1 MHMEGKCD
9 VILKEITSYIEM
21 TQNKNDVSLKKF
33 IGYHLNEKKIILRYF
48 KEHNSETAIITC
60 ASTDY
65 ISGEKLS
72 DSVTCFN
79 DGEYCWT
86 SEEIYHF
93 EKYDLKLNDDV
104 IRYILSK

>member
-1 MHMEGKCD
+1 
-9 VILKEITSYIEM
+9 M

-33 IGYHLNEKKIILRYF
+33 IGYHLNKKEIILIYF

-93 EKYDLKLNDDV
+93 EKYDLKLNDDF
-104 IRYILSK
+104 IRYVLSK

>member
-1 MHMEGKCD
+1 M
-9 VILKEITSYIEM
+9 KEITSYIEM

-33 IGYHLNEKKIILRYF
+33 IGYHLDEKETILRYF

-93 EKYDLKLNDDV
+93 EKYDLKLNDDF
-104 IRYILSK
+104 IRYVLSK

>member
-1 MHMEGKCD
+1 MEGKCD

-21 TQNKNDVSLKKF
+21 TQN
-33 IGYHLNEKKIILRYF
+33 EIILRYF

>member
-1 MHMEGKCD
+1 M
-9 VILKEITSYIEM
+9 KEITSYKET
-21 TQNKNDVSLKKF
+21 TQIKNYVSLKKI
-33 IGYHLNEKKIILRYF
+33 IGYHLNEKEIILRYF
-48 KEHNSETAIITC
+48 KLHNSETAIIIC

-72 DSVTCFN
+72 DSVTRFN

>member
-21 TQNKNDVSLKKF
+21 TQNK
-33 IGYHLNEKKIILRYF
+33 
-48 KEHNSETAIITC
+48 
-60 ASTDY
+60 
-65 ISGEKLS
+65 GEKLS

>member
-1 MHMEGKCD
+1 
-9 VILKEITSYIEM
+9 M
-21 TQNKNDVSLKKF
+21 TQNKNDESLKKI
-33 IGYHLNEKKIILRYF
+33 IGYHLNE
-48 KEHNSETAIITC
+48 
-60 ASTDY
+60 TDY

-72 DSVTCFN
+72 DSVTRFN